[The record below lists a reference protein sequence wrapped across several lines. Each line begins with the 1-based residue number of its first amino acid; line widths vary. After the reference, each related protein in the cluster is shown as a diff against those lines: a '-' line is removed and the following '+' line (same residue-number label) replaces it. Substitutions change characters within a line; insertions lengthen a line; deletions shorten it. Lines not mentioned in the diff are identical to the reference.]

1 MSVPNQTPYIIYNA
15 NGLTTVFPFEF
26 YIINSGDIQVTIN
39 GDPVTTGYTIAGVGN
54 VSGGDVTFLTPPANG
69 ATVMLERVVPT
80 FRLTDYQDNGDLLA
94 DTVNKDFDRI
104 WMAIQRSSIYLGL
117 ALRRPLFGGPFNAE
131 GYRIAKGADP
141 IDKQDFATKNYI
153 DSVALNRVLRVPDSY
168 VDPLPPLG
176 QLEGKIIGVV
186 NGRPTGLPPSS
197 GSATDVMVQ
206 LLKQDGLKYIGAC
219 QSINHLRGVNGD
231 FNGQQIFL
239 TSVIEGKNT
248 GGGIFQWD
256 ASSSKTDEGGCI
268 IQPNS
273 VEAGRWIRQNVV
285 EKTPEMY
292 GALGDGVTDD
302 TDAITAMFY
311 SGQINKPDLDKFYG
325 CFRLSRKYLISREI
339 DTYWAIRVDARG
351 AHFIVN
357 SSITAFT
364 PTCIANGEWQGGYFD
379 YSGVPNSELN
389 ENAVALWPMKKVS
402 SATAGY
408 LTVMHTLITG
418 IKTQGCHTAIKITPE
433 TGYTWQTHLELC
445 ELGVRAGVAKE
456 KAHAINIEATGA
468 TNGGSTTLSMSKIST
483 QDFTHSPRGVG
494 RAGYRIWN
502 ISGVRMYDCS
512 FDDETVGGS
521 DIVDIFANFVEI
533 TGFHT
538 ENIVNTTAATNDGPF
553 RIIGDIVVLDNFIML
568 NTDVWEPSCWI
579 SVYRGGVGSKVNIG
593 QWYQKKKGNQH
604 REWVLDLNKDQYS
617 DVNLLGNVKPD
628 QVFGMRTR
636 GSMLSAS
643 ASNYN
648 VYHIEKS
655 IKSGTAFITLPDTRS
670 AYEISFRGDCV
681 SDTGIAFYGAV
692 KVVRSHNQGPYSVKY
707 DVVNTENTFPS
718 STYPVSITA
727 VGNQLVFTVPTG
739 LAFDVQSKIDKK
751 LTISELY

>member
-1 MSVPNQTPYIIYNA
+1 MNEMFSQGGKGSTGILTNKQAIARHFGVKQSEIVYFSVGVVISGYRVIYDKVTQRAYSLPIGIPTGTTAISLSAAAVLVHSQGSVDLGALAVTREEYVTLPGSFTSGATLTVKNELLVYLDSKYRWGGAFPKTIPANSTP
-15 NGLTTVFPFEF
+15 V
-26 YIINSGDIQVTIN
+26 S
-39 GDPVTTGYTIAGVGN
+39 TGGVGLGAWLS
-54 VSGGDVTFLTPPANG
+54 VGDAS
-69 ATVMLERVVPT
+69 
-80 FRLTDYQDNGDLLA
+80 FRSELA
-94 DTVNKDFDRI
+94 
-104 WMAIQRSSIYLGL
+104 
-117 ALRRPLFGGPFNAE
+117 
-131 GYRIAKGADP
+131 
-141 IDKQDFATKNYI
+141 KN
-153 DSVALNRVLRVPDSY
+153 
-168 VDPLPPLG
+168 
-176 QLEGKIIGVV
+176 
-186 NGRPTGLPPSS
+186 
-197 GSATDVMVQ
+197 
-206 LLKQDGLKYIGAC
+206 DGLKHIGSC
-219 QSINHLRGVNGD
+219 ESIAELRTISGET
-231 FNGQQIFL
+231 NGQKIFL
-239 TSVIEGKNT
+239 NSVLPGRNI

-256 ASSSKTDEGGCI
+256 AASTFIDEGGCI
-268 IQPNS
+268 IKPNS
-273 VEAGRWIRQNVV
+273 MEVGRWVRQNVV
-285 EKTPEMY
+285 EKTPEMF

-311 SGQINKPDLDKFYG
+311 SDQINKHDFDKFYG

-351 AHFIVN
+351 AHFIIN

-364 PTCIANGEWQGGYFD
+364 PTCMANGEWQGGYFD

-389 ENAVALWPMKKVS
+389 ENAVALWPMKNVS

-418 IKTQGCHTAIKITPE
+418 IKTQGCHTAIKMTPE
-433 TGYTWQTHLELC
+433 TGYTWQTHIELC
-445 ELGVRAGVAKE
+445 ELGVRAGVSEE
-456 KAHAINIEATGA
+456 KAHAINIEATGT

-512 FDDETVGGS
+512 FDNETVGS
-521 DIVDIFANFVEI
+521 RDVVDIFANFVEI

-538 ENIVNTTAATNDGPF
+538 ENIVNTTAASNDGPF

-568 NTDVWEPSCWI
+568 DTDVWEPSCWI

-604 REWVLDLNKDQYS
+604 QEWVLDLNKDQYS
-617 DVNLLGNVKPD
+617 DVNLLGNVTPD

-636 GSMLSAS
+636 GNMLSAS

-655 IKSGTAFITLPDTRS
+655 IQSGTAFITLPDTRS

-681 SDTGIAFYGAV
+681 SDTGIAFYGTV
-692 KVVRSHNQGPYSVKY
+692 KAVRSYSQGPYSVKY